1 MKALM
6 FLYSLSD
13 SYIDELKKVESKVMH
28 NKERPYVGPVFQHN
42 GLKWY
47 APMTSDKNN
56 ETLQAGFIWLFM
68 VFDPDTQKR
77 TAHLSLRNMIPV
89 PDREIHL
96 FDFNKKG
103 EDYRSLLSKQHLFI
117 KSEQT
122 RILKKAKT
130 YYEIVVNK
138 QVGEAMLSRSCD
150 FSKLEAACRSI
161 SK

>member
-1 MKALM
+1 M
-6 FLYSLSD
+6 FLYSVSD
-13 SYIDELKKVESKVMH
+13 SYIVELKKVESKVMH
-28 NKERPYVGPVFQHN
+28 NKDRPYAGPVFQQD

-56 ETLQAGFIWLFM
+56 ETLRTDFVWLFM
-68 VFDPDTQKR
+68 VLDPITSEK

-89 PDREIHL
+89 PDKEIQP

-103 EDYRSLLSKQHLFI
+103 KNYRDLLTKQYIFL
-117 KSEQT
+117 KAEQV

-130 YYEIVVNK
+130 YYDLTARGRT
-138 QVGEAMLSRSCD
+138 GEAMLSRSCD
-150 FSKLEAACRSI
+150 FNKLEAACRSI